1 MFYFIKK
8 VYNIN
13 NIFVIILSIKNEK
26 KTYIKGKFIY
36 IKKK

>member
-13 NIFVIILSIKNEK
+13 NIFVIILYIKNEK
-26 KTYIKGKFIY
+26 KNIYKG
-36 IKKK
+36 